1 MTNNPHPIRFALL
14 LGMMSALGPLTIDMY
29 LPAFP
34 AIATDYNTTASLVQ
48 FSLTA
53 CLLGLGVGQLFTG
66 PLSDVKGRRKP
77 VLIFIFLYM
86 LASVACAFA
95 PTIEL
100 FIAGRFLQGLAASA
114 GIVISRA
121 IVRDVYHGK
130 ELTTYFSLLVLV
142 GNLVPI
148 LAPMFGSGVLLYTDW
163 RGVFLVLGVIAFLL
177 LIIVTLR
184 LQETLPVERRVPA
197 NLGQTFRNFADLLRD
212 RQFAGYALTQGL
224 MIAGVFAYVAGTPF
238 VYQSIYGA
246 SPQLFSILFG
256 ANGIGLIIGSQ
267 MVGRLAHRISELTFM
282 KVGLMIAGVSS
293 ASMLVAVLLHGPLF
307 MIVVP
312 MFFFVGSIGMVATSS
327 FALAMATKSHVA
339 GSASA
344 LLGLLPFALGS
355 IVSPLVGIAGETTAV
370 PMGAVILATS
380 LLALLA
386 FYGLARPGSG
396 TASSGQ

>member
-1 MTNNPHPIRFALL
+1 MTKNPHPIRFALL

-34 AIATDYNTTASLVQ
+34 ALATDYDTSASLVQ

-77 VLIFIFLYM
+77 VLLFIFFYM

-95 PTIEL
+95 PTIEW

-163 RGVFLVLGVIAFLL
+163 QGIFLVLSVLALLL
-177 LIIVTLR
+177 LIVVTLR
-184 LQETLPVERRVPA
+184 LEETLPQERRVPA
-197 NLGQTFRNFADLLRD
+197 NLGQTFRNFGDLLRD
-212 RQFAGYALTQGL
+212 REFAGYALTQGL

-256 ANGIGLIIGSQ
+256 MNGIGLIIGSQ

-282 KVGLMIAGVSS
+282 KTGLMIAGVSS
-293 ASMLVAVLLHGPLF
+293 GLMLVAVLLHGPLF

-355 IVSPLVGIAGETTAV
+355 VVSPLVGIAGESTAV
-370 PMGAVILATS
+370 PMGAVIFGTS
-380 LLALLA
+380 LLALFA
-386 FYGLARPGSG
+386 FYGLARPGSRSIS
-396 TASSGQ
+396 AD